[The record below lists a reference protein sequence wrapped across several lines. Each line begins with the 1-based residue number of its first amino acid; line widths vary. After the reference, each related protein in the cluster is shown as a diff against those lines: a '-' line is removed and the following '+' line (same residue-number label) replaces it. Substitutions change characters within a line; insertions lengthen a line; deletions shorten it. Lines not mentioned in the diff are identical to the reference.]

1 MKHLELS
8 DIFESSNART
18 IGAKQLSYEFI
29 WTDSFSEILTESNQ
43 VILGSRGSGKTAL
56 IKMLSHSNL
65 KEIDNKR
72 AKEIIRNKSLIA
84 TYVPLKVDW
93 VNSINNFGEHT
104 DEYFK
109 WSLNLSTCSRL
120 IETIKSCIEEYIED
134 DIEQLKIESKLS
146 KKISELWLGKDKI
159 VNNLSSIQYELEKV
173 EYMKSL
179 FFNKLSMGLNT
190 TDEENKSGE
199 SFHNNLFSPFS
210 IITKLVNRELG
221 FDPEV
226 TKWVLCIDEAEFLT
240 EDHLMIINTHMR
252 SSSDLYFKI
261 TTMPY
266 RHSTL
271 GTFVEA
277 NVNIHHDL
285 DYVYIDRLGTHNKSQ
300 DIADATIY
308 DFAIQLFENRLKR
321 YDALSE
327 INLNDLVGESQLTSL
342 DSSVDDEKYILSLI
356 EKHCSD
362 DLILRANTLYLDNI
376 DLYRSSI
383 YRKLK
388 GLLLI
393 REKIQNRKG
402 NSSTSIF
409 SGVSLI
415 ARCSDGN
422 PRRLFRLFKHLLEDQ
437 DIEEISPEIQTKRLK
452 AFSFSELEVIK
463 FERGGR
469 DAHELMQKLGNF
481 FRNKTH
487 VDKLGS
493 NTPQGIKIDP
503 NLDDAIWSH
512 IKTAVD
518 LGLLYPSLK
527 RNSNVKYYFPE
538 KEGEFFLAYC
548 LAPYFDLFPRKDR
561 SLKIYN
567 ILNIK
572 GRSGHEQQDLF

>member
-1 MKHLELS
+1 MKVLELS

-29 WTDSFSEILTESNQ
+29 WTDSFSEILTENNQ

-56 IKMLSHSNL
+56 VKMLSHSNL
-65 KEIDNKR
+65 KNIKDER
-72 AKEIIRNKSLIA
+72 AQSIIKDKSIIA

-93 VNSINNFGEHT
+93 VNSVNNFGDHT

-134 DIEQLKIESKLS
+134 EIEQLRLESRLS
-146 KKISELWLGKDKI
+146 KSISEFWLGKDKV
-159 VNNLSSIQYELEKV
+159 VNNLSGIQYELERI

-179 FFNKLSMGLNT
+179 FFNKLSMGLPT
-190 TDEENKSGE
+190 SDEENKAGE

-210 IITKLVNRELG
+210 IVTKLVNREFG
-221 FDPEV
+221 FDSEV

-240 EDHLMIINTHMR
+240 EDHLKIINTHMR

-271 GTFVEA
+271 GTFVSA

-285 DYVYIDRLGTHNKSQ
+285 NYVYIDRLGTHNKNQ
-300 DIADATIY
+300 DIADSTIY
-308 DFAIQLFENRLKR
+308 DFAIKLFENRLKR
-321 YDALSE
+321 YNFPSDIE
-327 INLNDLVGESQLTSL
+327 LNKLVGESQLTSL
-342 DSSVDDEKYILSLI
+342 DGDFDDDEYILSLV
-356 EKHCSD
+356 EKHCTPE
-362 DLILRANTLYLDNI
+362 LIARANSAYRDNI
-376 DLYRSSI
+376 ELYRNSI

-388 GLLLI
+388 GLLII
-393 REKIQNRKG
+393 REKYQNRKG
-402 NSSTSIF
+402 NSSTSVF
-409 SGVSLI
+409 SGVSVI

-422 PRRLFRLFKHLLEDQ
+422 PRRLFRLFKHLLEGQ
-437 DIEEISPEIQTKRLK
+437 FVEQISPEVQTKHLK
-452 AFSFSELEVIK
+452 AFSFAELEVIK

-469 DAHELMQKLGNF
+469 EAHELMQKLGNF
-481 FRNKTH
+481 FKSKTH
-487 VDKLGS
+487 VEKLGS
-493 NTPQGIKIDP
+493 NTPQAINIDP
-503 NLDDAIWSH
+503 SLDDETWSH

-527 RNSNVKYYFPE
+527 RNSNVKHYFPE
-538 KEGEFFLAYC
+538 KEGDFFLAYC

-567 ILNIK
+567 VLNIK
-572 GRSGHEQQDLF
+572 ARSSHEQQELF